1 MFYCFARWQ
10 QTKLDGAGN
19 RSKWRSSS
27 VSRRCGPSQFYGPPL
42 FILFPNPRF
51 LTFFNTIAP
60 NEIQDKQKD
69 KLMKESYFMFR
80 KLQNRITCFF
90 CMKKI
95 CEQHENWD
103 LLRNDS
109 NLWNQKKLK
118 RKTRAIARAFLRPV
132 HWFEHPNNMPQK
144 FHESE
149 KYRTVVMHKIYFGAF
164 DTF

>member
-1 MFYCFARWQ
+1 MEQEIEVNGGVVQCPDAA
-10 QTKLDGAGN
+10 D
-19 RSKWRSSS
+19 
-27 VSRRCGPSQFYGPPL
+27 PSNSMDHPFLYY
-42 FILFPNPRF
+42 FRIRDFWHF
-51 LTFFNTIAP
+51 LTLSPLMKYKTH
-60 NEIQDKQKD
+60 KD

-103 LLRNDS
+103 LLQNDS